1 MSTMG
6 INEGRE
12 VYESSPMAEVCRME
26 WVSMFS
32 SDITRSI
39 MPVGI

>member
-1 MSTMG
+1 M
-6 INEGRE
+6 
-12 VYESSPMAEVCRME
+12 SPMGSDESGEAHEGGPVAEMCRME

-32 SDITRSI
+32 SDIARSI

>member
-6 INEGRE
+6 IDEGRE
-12 VYESSPMAEVCRME
+12 VYESSPMAEMCRVE

-32 SDITRSI
+32 SDVARSI